1 MGSFSRASLPDTRT
15 MVTAPL
21 LLLLPLVTC
30 MPSKDSG
37 LAQQENNM
45 VNEMLEMVESS
56 LDQGQDTDSRGRFL
70 FVRVTLTQ
78 TSNTLLTAT
87 KTHTLYNSCVAGTF
101 SQCPGPDSSTTDTT
115 DSSKDEMHPYIY
127 RSAENRQFPEAIVTT
142 SQGHIVDISTILPSK
157 VRPESRSDP
166 AVGGFQYME
175 GLLGD
180 TTQSGSLS
188 WSEMAMD
195 SPIQSCGRANH
206 DRRARVVQ
214 LSREVTTSSKTS
226 TFTEM
231 AVASSTLTFNVQHLS
246 CTSSDFTFAV
256 PLC

>member
-1 MGSFSRASLPDTRT
+1 MG
-15 MVTAPL
+15 
-21 LLLLPLVTC
+21 
-30 MPSKDSG
+30 
-37 LAQQENNM
+37 M

-56 LDQGQDTDSRGRFL
+56 LDQGQDTDTRGRFL

-78 TSNTLLTAT
+78 TSNTFLTAT

-101 SQCPGPDSSTTDTT
+101 SQCPGPDSSSTDSTGTDSASTTDTT

-180 TTQSGSLS
+180 TRSQAACPGVRWQWTLLS
-188 WSEMAMD
+188 NPA
-195 SPIQSCGRANH
+195 
-206 DRRARVVQ
+206 
-214 LSREVTTSSKTS
+214 
-226 TFTEM
+226 
-231 AVASSTLTFNVQHLS
+231 
-246 CTSSDFTFAV
+246 
-256 PLC
+256 